1 MVLIK
6 EVSISL
12 PSRKREII
20 DEFIQLYN
28 LKADIIQGETTTQ
41 FIFVVKD
48 NQTNQ
53 LLHELKKRGVG
64 NVFGRVIISDVS
76 TVITPSTEGGTNL
89 EPSPGA
95 NVEEIRSVLES
106 SAVLSSDY
114 VTLVALS
121 AILAS
126 YGLVD
131 NNVVIIIGSM
141 IVAPLMG
148 PIALTS
154 LGALLPGSG
163 LLKKGFFA
171 EVFGIVTTVFVGYL
185 VGIVVKIEKID
196 PLPPELMSRA
206 NLNEV
211 VIIFAIVSGFAAGLI
226 ISKGS
231 NISIVGVAIAAS
243 LAPPA
248 AAIGLF
254 LAANHIELAINATT
268 LLSMNILAINLAC
281 SVMFFVFGLAGK
293 SGESKRSQSI
303 ASRTNMV
310 LIIGGAVLLAFLIAI
325 ILG

>member
-1 MVLIK
+1 MVFIK

-12 PSRKREII
+12 PSRKREVI
-20 DEFIQLYN
+20 DEFLQLYN
-28 LKADIIQGETTTQ
+28 IKADILLGENAIRY
-41 FIFVVKD
+41 IFVVKD

-53 LLHELKKRGVG
+53 LLHELKKRGIG
-64 NVFGRVIISDVS
+64 NVFGRVVISDIS
-76 TVITPSTEGGTNL
+76 TVIVPSSESGSDINS
-89 EPSPGA
+89 SPGA
-95 NVEEIRSVLES
+95 NVEEIRSVLEG
-106 SAVLSSDY
+106 SAVLSFDY
-114 VTLVALS
+114 VTLVILS

-163 LLKKGFFA
+163 LLRKGIIA
-171 EVFGIVTTVFVGYL
+171 EVFGIVATVLVGYFVGIIAHIDQ
-185 VGIVVKIEKID
+185 VD
-196 PLPPELMSRA
+196 PLPQEIMSRA
-206 NLNEV
+206 NLNQV
-211 VIIFAIVSGFAAGLI
+211 VIIFAVVSGFAAGLI

-254 LAANHIELAINATT
+254 LAANKISLALNATT
-268 LLSMNILAINLAC
+268 LLMMNILAINLAC

-303 ASRTNMV
+303 ASRTNIL
-310 LIIGGAVLLAFLIAI
+310 LIIGGAILLSILIYV